1 MLIDNAYEVYEKIAE
16 NQYVTIWQGDI
27 EENNRIA

>member
-1 MLIDNAYEVYEKIAE
+1 MMKMLIDNAYEVYDKIAE

-27 EENNRIA
+27 